1 MSRQAYTWCM
11 WKGSGATATSRQLR
25 GRCKSGFSRVQKVQ
39 MVQSVAPVAPI
50 APIAPIAPDCTQS
63 HRPAKRELEFRDDGR
78 LDAAVLLL
86 ELVLAVLHVRL
97 DRRAQ
102 LHVDHLALHQ
112 RFAVGVLVGADRIS
126 ARFVRYLC

>member
-25 GRCKSGFSRVQKVQ
+25 GRCKSGFSRVQMVQKVQMVQ

-102 LHVDHLALHQ
+102 LHVDHLARHQ
-112 RFAVGVLVGADRIS
+112 RLAVAELV
-126 ARFVRYLC
+126 